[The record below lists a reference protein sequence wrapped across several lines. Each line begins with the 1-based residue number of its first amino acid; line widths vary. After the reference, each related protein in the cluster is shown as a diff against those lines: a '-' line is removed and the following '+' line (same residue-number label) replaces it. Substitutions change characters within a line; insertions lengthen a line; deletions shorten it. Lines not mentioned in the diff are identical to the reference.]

1 LPDGAEADFHLRWFT
16 PTFEIDLCGHATLAT
31 AHVLWTERGFAK
43 PEIVFQSQSGPLRVR
58 READGRLV
66 LDFPSRPPQPLAV
79 AQHPA
84 ALLPSLGPGAAAPLA
99 VLASRDLVVEFASAD
114 EVLALRPD
122 FVALA
127 DLGYIG
133 LIATAPG
140 GEGVDFVSRFFA
152 PEGGQCDLLL
162 LDVEMP
168 NLSGL
173 ELAKLLPAPA
183 PAIVLVT
190 THRTFA
196 VAAFELQAIDY
207 LVKPVE
213 FGRFSQAIAR
223 VLASRAAARAAAAP
237 AAPAKA
243 DTGTELFVKV
253 GTRTIKVDFDDVL
266 YIEALSTYSVLVTPT
281 HKHIVYLTLKSLAE
295 RLPFRHF
302 LRVHRSYIVNMQ
314 R

>member
-1 LPDGAEADFHLRWFT
+1 MPVSATPLTCVIVDDNEINRLTLEHLVDLT
-16 PTFEIDLCGHATLAT
+16 PELTL
-31 AHVLWTERGFAK
+31 
-43 PEIVFQSQSGPLRVR
+43 
-58 READGRLV
+58 
-66 LDFPSRPPQPLAV
+66 V
-79 AQHPA
+79 A
-84 ALLPSLGPGAAAPLA
+84 SL
-99 VLASRDLVVEFASAD
+99 
-114 EVLALRPD
+114 
-122 FVALA
+122 
-127 DLGYIG
+127 
-133 LIATAPG
+133 PG
-140 GEGVDFVSRFFA
+140 GVEALHFFRQ
-152 PEGGQCDLLL
+152 GGQCDLLL

-223 VLASRAAARAAAAP
+223 VQASRPAARPP
-237 AAPAKA
+237 AATKAAKA
-243 DTGTELFVKV
+243 EVGTELFVKV

-295 RLPFRHF
+295 RLPFSHF

-314 R
+314 RIEAVEDYMLKLGPYEVPVGKSYQEEFVKNLRSL